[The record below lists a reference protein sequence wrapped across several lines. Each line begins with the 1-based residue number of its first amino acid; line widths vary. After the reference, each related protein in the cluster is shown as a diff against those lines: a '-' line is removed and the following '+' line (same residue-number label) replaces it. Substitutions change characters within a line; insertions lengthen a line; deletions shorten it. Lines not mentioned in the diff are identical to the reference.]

1 MVTDWEMKKYL
12 KVYKI
17 LAVHNFSSLIASR
30 LDFWLLILGKLIR
43 MGFLFVWVFAI
54 FNFIE
59 KLAGYS
65 LGQTL
70 LFFATFNLVDILV
83 QVLFFRGFWFIR
95 TYVKEG
101 EFDRILLYPIN
112 EIFLTAFKVTDW
124 MDVLTLVPAGA
135 LVVYAT
141 TLLPTAPSPSQIIL
155 YLLLCLNGVLLA
167 FAINLFIA
175 SITFYTPE
183 TENLFLLYRDL
194 MTVGRFPTEI
204 FSNFLQILFTFVL
217 PVAVII
223 AFPAKVLLGL
233 LNPLGIIYAFALSST
248 LVFLAIKFWNA
259 SLKHY
264 SSASS

>member
-1 MVTDWEMKKYL
+1 MKKYL

-70 LFFATFNLVDILV
+70 LFFATFNLVDILA
-83 QVLFFRGFWFIR
+83 QVFFFRGFWFIQ

-101 EFDRILLYPIN
+101 EFDRLLLYPIN
-112 EIFLTAFKVTDW
+112 EIFLTAFKITDW
-124 MDVLTLVPAGA
+124 MDVLTLIPTGA
-135 LVVYAT
+135 LLVYAAS
-141 TLLPTAPSPSQIIL
+141 LLPVAPTAFQMAL
-155 YLLLCLNGVLLA
+155 YVLLCGNGILCA
-167 FAINLFIA
+167 FALNLFIA
-175 SITFYTPE
+175 SVTFYTPE

-194 MTVGRFPTEI
+194 MTVGRFPTEV
-204 FSNFLQILFTFVL
+204 FSNPLQILFTFVF

-223 AFPAKVLLGL
+223 AFPAKVLMGL
-233 LNPLGIIYAFALSST
+233 LSPVGILYAFLLSFT
-248 LVFLAIKFWNA
+248 LVFLAIKFWKF

-264 SSASS
+264 SSVSS

>member
-1 MVTDWEMKKYL
+1 MRRYL

-30 LDFWLLILGKLIR
+30 LDFWLLIAGKLIR
-43 MGFLFVWVFAI
+43 MGFLFVWVFSI

-70 LFFATFNLVDILV
+70 LFFATFNLVDILA
-83 QVLFFRGFWFIR
+83 QVLFFRGFWFIQ
-95 TYVKEG
+95 TYVKQG

-112 EIFLTAFKVTDW
+112 EIFLTAFKITDW
-124 MDVLTLVPAGA
+124 MDVMTLVPAGA
-135 LVVYAT
+135 LVVYAV
-141 TLLPTAPSPSQIIL
+141 TLLPTTPSLFQTIL
-155 YLLLCLNGVLLA
+155 YLLLCFNGVLVA
-167 FAINLFIA
+167 FALNLFIA
-175 SITFYTPE
+175 SLTFYFNE

-204 FSNFLQILFTFVL
+204 FSSPLQLLFTFVF

-223 AFPAKVLLGL
+223 AFPTKVLLGL
-233 LNPLGIIYAFALSST
+233 LSPFEITYAFALS
-248 LVFLAIKFWNA
+248 LALIFLGIKFWNA

>member
-1 MVTDWEMKKYL
+1 MKKYL

-70 LFFATFNLVDILV
+70 LFFATFNLVDILA
-83 QVLFFRGFWFIR
+83 QVFFFRGFWFIQ

-101 EFDRILLYPIN
+101 EFDRLLLYPIN
-112 EIFLTAFKVTDW
+112 EIFLTAFKITDW
-124 MDVLTLVPAGA
+124 MDVLTLIPTGA
-135 LVVYAT
+135 LLVYAAS
-141 TLLPTAPSPSQIIL
+141 LLPVAPTVFQIAL
-155 YLLLCLNGVLLA
+155 YVLLCGNGILCA
-167 FAINLFIA
+167 FALNLFIA
-175 SITFYTPE
+175 SVTFYTPE

-194 MTVGRFPTEI
+194 MTVGRFPTEV
-204 FSNFLQILFTFVL
+204 FSNPLQILFTFVF

-223 AFPAKVLLGL
+223 AFPAKVLMGL
-233 LNPLGIIYAFALSST
+233 LSPLGILYAFLLSFT

-264 SSASS
+264 SSVSS

>member
-1 MVTDWEMKKYL
+1 MRKYL

-17 LAVHNFSSLIASR
+17 LAVHNFSSLISSR

-43 MGFLFVWVFAI
+43 MGFLFVWVFSI
-54 FNFIE
+54 FHFIE
-59 KLAGYS
+59 KLAGYT

-70 LFFATFNLVDILV
+70 LFFATFNLVDILA
-83 QVLFFRGFWFIR
+83 QVLFFRGFWFIQQ
-95 TYVKEG
+95 YVKEG

-112 EIFLTAFKVTDW
+112 EIFLTAFKITDW

-141 TLLPTAPSPSQIIL
+141 TLLPTVPSLLQVVL

-175 SITFYTPE
+175 SLTFYTPE

-194 MTVGRFPTEI
+194 MTIGRFPTEI
-204 FSNFLQILFTFVL
+204 FSNPLQLLFTFVF

-223 AFPAKVLLGL
+223 TFPAKTLMGI
-233 LNPLGIIYAFALSST
+233 LNPLGIPYAFILSSL
-248 LVFLAIKFWNA
+248 LVFLATGFWKH
-259 SLKHY
+259 SLKRY
-264 SSASS
+264 ASASS

>member
-1 MVTDWEMKKYL
+1 MKKYL

-43 MGFLFVWVFAI
+43 MGFLFAWVFAI
-54 FNFIE
+54 FNFVE
-59 KLAGYS
+59 KVAGYT

-70 LFFATFNLVDILV
+70 LFFATFNLVDILA
-83 QVLFFRGFWFIR
+83 QVFFFRGFWFIQQ
-95 TYVKEG
+95 YVKEG
-101 EFDRILLYPIN
+101 EFDRILLYPIS
-112 EIFLTAFKVTDW
+112 EIFLTVFKITDW
-124 MDVLTLVPAGA
+124 MDVMTLVPAGA
-135 LVVYAT
+135 LVIYAAS
-141 TLLPTAPSPSQIIL
+141 LLPTVPSLFQIVL

-175 SITFYTPE
+175 SLTFYTPE

-194 MTVGRFPTEI
+194 MTVGRFPPEI

-223 AFPAKVLLGL
+223 AFPAKAF
-233 LNPLGIIYAFALSST
+233 LGILNWKLVWYAFFLSST
-248 LVFLAIKFWNA
+248 LVFLTVKFWNA